1 MKEMVYDFDK
11 PGILDEGELQGYK
24 YMVVS
29 YGSHPCAYVQV
40 PEGHPFHGKHYD
52 KINICCH
59 GGLTFS
65 GDHYHHAGR
74 FALERDG
81 FWIGWDYA
89 HGGDYIASPGVNL
102 DGHRYTTQEILSDI
116 ALVVG
121 QLVGEALKQQER
133 SNDP

>member
-1 MKEMVYDFDK
+1 MVYDFDK

-65 GDHYHHAGR
+65 GSFHRHPSR
-74 FALERDG
+74 FLVERDG
-81 FWIGWDYA
+81 YWIGWDYA
-89 HGGDYIASPGVNL
+89 HHGDFSAFPGVHL
-102 DGHRYTTQEILSDI
+102 DGHKYTVAEIHGDI

-121 QLVGEALKQQER
+121 QLAGEALKAGKEE
-133 SNDP
+133 

>member
-1 MKEMVYDFDK
+1 MKEMVYGFGE

-59 GGLTFS
+59 GGVTFS
-65 GDHYHHAGR
+65 GKFSHHPSR
-74 FALERDG
+74 FLIERDG

-89 HGGDYIASPGVNL
+89 HPGDFTVYPEITMV
-102 DGHRYTTQEILSDI
+102 GHHWTTAEVLAEV

-121 QLVGEALKQQER
+121 QLVGEALKQQGKEE
-133 SNDP
+133 

>member
-52 KINICCH
+52 KININCH
-59 GGLTFS
+59 GGVTFS
-65 GDHYHHAGR
+65 GNFRRHPSR
-74 FALERDG
+74 FLIEREG
-81 FWIGWDYA
+81 YWIGWDYA
-89 HGGDYIASPGVNL
+89 HAGDFTVYPEITMV
-102 DGHRYTTQEILSDI
+102 GHRYTTQEVLEDV
-116 ALVVG
+116 AQVVE
-121 QLVGEALKQQER
+121 QLVKAAGKEE
-133 SNDP
+133 